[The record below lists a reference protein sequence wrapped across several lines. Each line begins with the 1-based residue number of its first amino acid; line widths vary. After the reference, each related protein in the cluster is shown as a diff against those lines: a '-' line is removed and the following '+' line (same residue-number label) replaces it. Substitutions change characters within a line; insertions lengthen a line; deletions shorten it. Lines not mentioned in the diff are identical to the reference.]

1 MSTNLQLHIE
11 GMTCTSCAAAV
22 EKALRKVPTVETA
35 QVSFTGKKALL
46 EVQEDDIGAIRGALE
61 KAVRDAGYEVV
72 DPAEKR
78 AQAEE
83 HVRKERN
90 RLIWSWVLT
99 APLMALMLLHMIW
112 GIHLFPGIA
121 GDIGRLVVA
130 ATVIFGI
137 GFPVIRSTL
146 HSFRT
151 MVFTMD
157 SLIGIGSIAAFA
169 TGILRLG
176 GVGIG
181 DFTSVGAMI
190 VAINYIGSYIKVRAT
205 GRAGSAIRELLELGA
220 KRATRLER
228 NGPDSD
234 RRPDGDGGETDAG
247 SGSEADLDNA
257 GVTETIVAVTELR
270 PGDVVRVRPGEKIP
284 ADGTILRGSTS
295 IDESIVTGESV
306 PVDKEPGTPVVGGT
320 INQMGTIDV
329 RVDKTGEETFL
340 AQIVGLV
347 EEAQASRVPVQE
359 LADRVTAIF
368 VPAILVLSVATFA
381 GWILVTNASGT
392 PDVTAALSA
401 AIATLVIACPC
412 ALGLATP
419 TALMVGMGYGA
430 ERGVLVRNGEA
441 IQIARELDTVVFDK
455 TGTLTIGRPEVRAAA
470 NAAGSPPG
478 QDDLDALT
486 ATLAV
491 ERESEHPLARALT
504 GYLEEAIAAARTGAP
519 AGLKD
524 DTNPADGTPAAAP
537 GQVTVTDPAGKP
549 ARSPSNQWNLDD
561 TRAVPG
567 HGIIGRTGDTVIRVG
582 SVRWLRSEGIA
593 TTPEQERVIEAWR
606 DAGMTIVGTAIGP
619 AGSDSAG
626 PSGGDAAPT
635 TAVPAPAPTL
645 AALFALADAIKPDAP
660 RAIAALHA
668 QGLRTAIL
676 TGDGEAAA
684 QAIAREAGI
693 DEVFAELRPE
703 QKIDA
708 VRSLQKEGRKVAM
721 VGDGINDAPALK
733 QAHVGIAVGT
743 GTDIAIES
751 ADITLMS
758 SSLGM
763 IPQAIDL
770 SRKTFRKIRTNLF
783 WAFFYN
789 LIAIPL
795 AVAGLLHP
803 VIAEVAMA
811 FSSITVV
818 SNSLHLKRILRR
830 SVGAPD
836 DEAQATH
843 RQSTGR
849 PAVHPAA
856 ETHRSWHEARE
867 EQMGL
872 FGSNGKVSYHIADMN
887 CGHCEAKVTAALSE
901 LPAVKK
907 VKATAKDKTVVIEY
921 TGDTAPDLATVNSVL
936 EPAGYPATQV

>member
-1 MSTNLQLHIE
+1 MMSTNLQLHIE

-22 EKALRKVPTVETA
+22 EKALRKVPYVETA
-35 QVSFTGKKALL
+35 QVSFTGRKALL
-46 EVQEDDIGAIRGALE
+46 EIQEDDAGTIRGALE

-90 RLIWSWVLT
+90 RLIWSWILT
-99 APLMALMLLHMIW
+99 APLMVLMLLHMVW
-112 GIHLFPGIA
+112 GIHLFPGTI
-121 GDIGRLVVA
+121 GELGRLVVA

-137 GFPVIRSTL
+137 GFPVIRSTV

-151 MVFTMD
+151 LTFTMD
-157 SLIGIGSIAAFA
+157 SLIGIGATAAFA

-176 GVGIG
+176 GIGIG

-220 KRATRLER
+220 KRATRLD
-228 NGPDSD
+228 GYHPD
-234 RRPDGDGGETDAG
+234 PGGVDTAI
-247 SGSEADLDNA
+247 
-257 GVTETIVAVTELR
+257 TETIVAVTELN

-284 ADGTILRGSTS
+284 ADGTILRGTTS

-306 PVDKEPGTPVVGGT
+306 PVDKEPGASVVGAT

-329 RVDKTGEETFL
+329 RVDRTGEETFL
-340 AQIVGLV
+340 ARIVGLV

-381 GWILVTNASGT
+381 GWMLVTNASGS

-430 ERGVLVRNGEA
+430 ERGVLIRNGEA

-470 NAAGSPPG
+470 NAVGTPPG
-478 QDDLDALT
+478 RDDIDALA

-491 ERESEHPLARALT
+491 EGESEHPLARALT
-504 GYLEEAIAAARTGAP
+504 GYLEEAIDGEAAAGHA
-519 AGLKD
+519 A
-524 DTNPADGTPAAAP
+524 PAAAEP
-537 GQVTVTDPAGKP
+537 VPEST
-549 ARSPSNQWNLDD
+549 ARRGWVLDD
-561 TRAVPG
+561 TRAIPG
-567 HGIIGRTGDTVIRVG
+567 HGIIGRVGDTVIRVG
-582 SVRWLRSEGIA
+582 SVRWLRSEGIEPS
-593 TTPEQERVIEAWR
+593 PEQEQLITGWR
-606 DAGMTIVGTAIGP
+606 NEGMTIVATAIASTSTAP
-619 AGSDSAG
+619 AGSI
-626 PSGGDAAPT
+626 
-635 TAVPAPAPTL
+635 

-676 TGDGEAAA
+676 TGDAEAAA
-684 QAIAREAGI
+684 RAIARDVGI
-693 DEVFAELRPE
+693 DEVFAELLPE

-708 VRSLQKEGRKVAM
+708 VRSLQKEGRRVAM

-733 QAHVGIAVGT
+733 QAQVGIAVGT

-770 SRKTFRKIRTNLF
+770 SRRTFRKIRTNLF

-789 LIAIPL
+789 LVAIPL

-830 SVGAPD
+830 SAGAPG
-836 DEAQATH
+836 DEAQGALRRSAGNTAAHETATH
-843 RQSTGR
+843 TTTR
-849 PAVHPAA
+849 HD
-856 ETHRSWHEARE
+856 ARE
-867 EQMGL
+867 EDMGL
-872 FGSNGKVSYHIADMN
+872 FGSNANVSYHIAEMN

-907 VKATAKDKTVVIEY
+907 VKATAKNKTVVIEY